1 MSDDYTFVR
10 DYLHSRRPDLT
21 SIDPDLDLIDNRVID
36 SLGFISFLYVLEERT
51 GREIPLD
58 SVSPED
64 FRTLNRI
71 RARFL
76 DGGATH
82 ADT

>member
-1 MSDDYTFVR
+1 MSDDLSFIR
-10 DYLHSRRPDLT
+10 DYLLSRRPEFT
-21 SIDPDLDLIDNRVID
+21 TIDPDLDLIDNRILD

-51 GREIPLD
+51 GQEIPLD

-76 DGGATH
+76 DGGAAH
-82 ADT
+82 AGA